1 MDSDLADAVAKL
13 KDIFTRRSIP
23 TRFGKAQPAVVDELR
38 NALRIPPRYRAFLQA
53 ADPVDVETV
62 TAVERVRFIPADRLI
77 AEQLMGEDGW
87 QKNWVVIARSAL
99 RGDPYFLDISKLDAE
114 GDCPV
119 FSVTMGAHPY
129 RPELYA
135 SSFEQFLRI
144 LATNME
150 VAA

>member
-1 MDSDLADAVAKL
+1 MDSDLAEAVAKL

-23 TRFGKAQPAVVDELR
+23 TRFGKAEPAVLDELR
-38 NALRIPPRYRAFLQA
+38 NALRIPSRYRAFLQA

-62 TAVERVRFIPADRLI
+62 SSVERVRFIPSDI
-77 AEQLMGEDGW
+77 
-87 QKNWVVIARSAL
+87 
-99 RGDPYFLDISKLDAE
+99 LDISKLDAQS
-114 GDCPV
+114 DCPV

-150 VAA
+150 LAA